1 MERGDALASSAKDE
15 LGLDTALLARLK
27 EFARRREENENL
39 KKRLGNLKIKV
50 QEQLEAK
57 RNFLDSSCENLK
69 HENASLLTRITNF
82 ESILTAL
89 ESIPDSSISDKATT
103 SNTHLSADLKGK
115 GHCPSNG
122 KTRIS
127 IGDSRMKHITN
138 DSKSLASIRPWTE
151 SPSKS
156 KTSVSMEDNNLNHLT
171 SDWGTKGN
179 NTSTRSWGKSAV
191 LRSWGAETVEK
202 RSHSED
208 ITVVKTWGE
217 PREEV
222 VSDPAKNHV
231 SRTIKPETPL
241 GSETEY
247 SQGDLIP
254 EKGKVRLGQIVYDSA
269 KSISKMLSSI
279 QQKYAKQTPSTGLI
293 HLALEDEEIIKACL
307 KFDPKANDE
316 DVQNVYSGNF
326 PTYEYSRCT
335 SSTKTYWNKRD
346 RADMYSYFE
355 QFGTFPLNF
364 GLQRKFLQY
373 ERLSRVC
380 L

>member
-69 HENASLLTRITNF
+69 HENATLLTRITNF

-89 ESIPDSSISDKATT
+89 ESIPEPSISDKATT

-115 GHCPSNG
+115 VHCPSNS

-127 IGDSRMKHITN
+127 IGDSRLKHMTN
-138 DSKSLASIRPWTE
+138 DSKSLASTQHWAE

-156 KTSVSMEDNNLNHLT
+156 KTSVSMEDHKLNHPT

-222 VSDPAKNHV
+222 VSDPRKK
-231 SRTIKPETPL
+231 SCFPDYQKPETPL

-254 EKGKVRLGQIVYDSA
+254 EKGKVRLGEIVHDSV

-279 QQKYAKQTPSTGLI
+279 QQKYAKKRHPQ
-293 HLALEDEEIIKACL
+293 ALFIWLSKTRKLL
-307 KFDPKANDE
+307 KHA
-316 DVQNVYSGNF
+316 
-326 PTYEYSRCT
+326 
-335 SSTKTYWNKRD
+335 
-346 RADMYSYFE
+346 
-355 QFGTFPLNF
+355 
-364 GLQRKFLQY
+364 
-373 ERLSRVC
+373 
-380 L
+380 